1 MSLLYEILT
10 IYICNCLILNNNCHL
25 AIAVN
30 IKKYQI
36 VEFIN
41 EHEDDN
47 VSLDYVPSKW
57 VTYDEQL
64 RSCVCKFMPSPYT
77 TKTRIKLNNIINEN
91 NEAPESWPSYP
102 VYLRG
107 EAETIEEANKKLR
120 AINKKQY
127 FYSTDNDN
135 HAENNVKRCT
145 KFFKK
150 KAKRNSENAID
161 KILYNSDIGTRN
173 SSNES
178 NSSTTTTNDQSEYTN
193 KQSKT
198 LLKKKNKKKKIKK
211 NNIEDTE
218 AILSTSAIS
227 SNINNTVASNITKQ
241 FFTKNV
247 QHIENDKDVTFPAG
261 IYQLF

>member
-47 VSLDYVPSKW
+47 VSLDYVPFKW

-64 RSCVCKFMPSPYT
+64 RSYVCKFMPPPYT
-77 TKTRIKLNNIINEN
+77 TKTRIKLNNIFNEN

-127 FYSTDNDN
+127 FYSTDNNN

-145 KFFKK
+145 KFFKE

-173 SSNES
+173 SSNKS
-178 NSSTTTTNDQSEYTN
+178 NSSTTT
-193 KQSKT
+193 
-198 LLKKKNKKKKIKK
+198 
-211 NNIEDTE
+211 
-218 AILSTSAIS
+218 
-227 SNINNTVASNITKQ
+227 SNIHLSI
-241 FFTKNV
+241 
-247 QHIENDKDVTFPAG
+247 
-261 IYQLF
+261 IYLSYYKSII